1 VGVGWAW
8 AASAEPREP
17 KKKKTIYIVAKYSH
31 VNSLVDIIRHQTC
44 LHCFCDPT
52 SEALSSSSIRPIIDL

>member
-31 VNSLVDIIRHQTC
+31 VNSLVDIIRH
-44 LHCFCDPT
+44 HCFCDPT